1 MYIFIIYVEYNLT
14 NVEIKRHVVTNM
26 YCQWLTQ
33 LMNAR
38 FDSAVSLH
46 CMVDVECAWTNKIRS
61 AFHAFTQCTS
71 YRSTW
76 NNLEYSHGSK
86 TWNVFALQCRY
97 HYPAWCSRALSEIH
111 RSRRGVLFQ
120 CELKKKKRLLCQYYL
135 IYFCSNS

>member
-46 CMVDVECAWTNKIRS
+46 CVVDVECAWTNTIRS
-61 AFHAFTQCTS
+61 AFHAFTQWQK
-71 YRSTW
+71 YRSPW
-76 NNLEYSHGSK
+76 NNLEYSHGSNN
-86 TWNVFALQCRY
+86 WNVFAFECRY

-120 CELKKKKRLLCQYYL
+120 CELKNKTYIML
-135 IYFCSNS
+135 ILFNIFLQ